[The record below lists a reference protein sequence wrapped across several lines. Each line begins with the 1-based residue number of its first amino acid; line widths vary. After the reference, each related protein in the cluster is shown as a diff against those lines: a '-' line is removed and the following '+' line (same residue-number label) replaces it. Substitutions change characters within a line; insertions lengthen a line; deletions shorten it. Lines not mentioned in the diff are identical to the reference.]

1 LRIIFDLDSDNWAEM
16 VDSDVEALISVDDV
30 GDKKRVRVVLLL
42 DDDMMMDNRGA
53 EEE

>member
-1 LRIIFDLDSDNWAEM
+1 MDSDNWAEM
-16 VDSDVEALISVDDV
+16 VDSDVEALISVEDV